1 MAEKLLV
8 NVTHEETRVAL
19 VDGGVLS
26 NLEIDTSKLVHTKG
40 NVYKGVIH
48 RVNQSLQAAF
58 VDYGSEK
65 QGFLPVSEIHH
76 RYYPAAVRGKRVPI
90 QEILREGQ
98 ELMVQVVKDEIGNK
112 GASLSSYVSLPGR
125 YLVLMPDTGKTGI
138 SRRLDGDER
147 QRLKKVIAD
156 LPVPDGFGVIIR
168 TAGEERAEIDLAQDL
183 EFLTRL
189 WEHLEEGF
197 KNAKGAGLIHRE
209 RSLALRFI
217 RDYVTGGIDELLVDE
232 RDTFHEIQAFCHLL
246 MPEMKDRVR
255 FYNDTTPLFSRY
267 QVEDQIDDV
276 FARKIE
282 LPSGGSIVIDQTE
295 ALVAID
301 VNSGRVKT
309 DDIEKTALK
318 TNMEAATA
326 VARQLKLRDLG
337 GLIVVDFIDMRSKE
351 NTRDIEAA
359 ARGAFEADKA
369 KVKFSRISEFGL
381 MEISRQRLKSSI
393 MKGSFNSCSN
403 CGGTG
408 RLRSVESS
416 ALYLLRRMKE
426 AVLRGTNYMHVTAKM
441 PVNVANYL
449 LNRKRRE
456 LSELEVESRTTID
469 IKGVVDCPPTRA
481 YVEILAASAQGR
493 GARRLLLTFD
503 LVRSDVERRELEHLE
518 EIIVDA
524 AHARNLDL
532 TEDQYANLYRRI
544 EEDMGKDA
552 EQVAARYAIEKKG
565 AVDDAVATERKRSRD
580 EPKPAGGGITGWFTN
595 LFSGTS
601 EEVVETREKPARRSS
616 SSSPSHKPGSGRR
629 GADSS
634 QDSSRRR
641 RRRSGRSG
649 EGSGQRDRS
658 EGGSDDNAKRS
669 DRSDRSARSDRSDRS
684 ARSDRSDRSGRS
696 DRSDRSDRPDRSG
709 RPERNDD
716 ARQQRAD
723 SRTGRP
729 EAGEDGSPSSKRR
742 RRRRGRGRGGAG
754 SGEQTGDQSSSQ
766 REASAS
772 GDGSSSEAENSG
784 RSRRRGADDSRPS
797 ASAPTERAVKTESTR
812 SGSGEHRSGD
822 TALGATPR
830 ASAPAER
837 ASSAAPARGADAPQP
852 RAVDAPQPR
861 AQATP
866 ASPSRAPA
874 SPSPRAPASSTPA
887 KVRLPKAGGVV
898 DLRASGLTLPTPSE
912 ASPRMASKPTED

>member
-19 VDGGVLS
+19 VEGGVLS

-58 VDYGSEK
+58 VDYGAEK
-65 QGFLPVSEIHH
+65 QGFLPVSEIHD
-76 RYYPAAVRGKRVPI
+76 RYYPASVRGKRVPI

-147 QRLKKVIAD
+147 KRLKKVISD

-168 TAGEERAEIDLAQDL
+168 TAGVERAEIDLAQDL
-183 EFLTRL
+183 EYLSRL
-189 WEHLEEGF
+189 WDHLEEGF
-197 KNAKGAGLIHRE
+197 KSSKGAGLIHRE

-232 RDTFHEIQAFCHLL
+232 RDTFEEIQGFCQLL
-246 MPEMKDRVR
+246 MPEMKGRVR

-267 QVEDQIDDV
+267 QIEDQIDDV

-282 LPSGGSIVIDQTE
+282 LPSGGSIVIDQAE

-318 TNMEAATA
+318 TNMEAATE

-351 NTRDIEAA
+351 NTREIEAA

-441 PVNVANYL
+441 PVDVANYL

-469 IKGVVDCPPTRA
+469 IKGVADCVPTRA

-518 EIIVDA
+518 EIVVEA

-532 TEDQYANLYRRI
+532 SEDEYANLYRRI
-544 EEDMGKDA
+544 EEDMAQDA
-552 EQVAARYAIEKKG
+552 EHVAARYAIEKKS
-565 AVDDAVATERKRSRD
+565 AVDEAVAAERQRARR
-580 EPKPAGGGITGWFTN
+580 EPKKAGGGITGWFTN
-595 LFSGTS
+595 LFSGEADKQ
-601 EEVVETREKPARRSS
+601 EEAPAPTARRSS
-616 SSSPSHKPGSGRR
+616 SASSAKKPGSGRR
-629 GADSS
+629 GEGSS
-634 QDSSRRR
+634 DSSRRR
-641 RRRSGRSG
+641 RRRKGRSDEGRSG
-649 EGSGQRDRS
+649 EGRSG
-658 EGGSDDNAKRS
+658 EGGGNRARDAGGRGGNSKRS
-669 DRSDRSARSDRSDRS
+669 DR
-684 ARSDRSDRSGRS
+684 
-696 DRSDRSDRPDRSG
+696 
-709 RPERNDD
+709 NDEK
-716 ARQQRAD
+716 RQQRA
-723 SRTGRP
+723 GAKAGQ
-729 EAGEDGSPSSKRR
+729 EASGDEAQPNNKRRRR
-742 RRRRGRGRGGAG
+742 RRRRGRGG
-754 SGEQTGDQSSSQ
+754 SGGDSTVSAGEQVTGQ
-766 REASAS
+766 RESS
-772 GDGSSSEAENSG
+772 GAPAGDSGESSG
-784 RSRRRGADDSRPS
+784 RGRRRGSEDARPS
-797 ASAPTERAVKTESTR
+797 ASAPTERAESQSKGR
-812 SGSGEHRSGD
+812 GGSSEHRSGD
-822 TALGATPR
+822 TVPGATPR
-830 ASAPAER
+830 PSAPVATSPAPSAPSR
-837 ASSAAPARGADAPQP
+837 AADAP
-852 RAVDAPQPR
+852 
-861 AQATP
+861 
-866 ASPSRAPA
+866 
-874 SPSPRAPASSTPA
+874 SPRVQSPASSSGAPA
-887 KVRLPKAGGVV
+887 APKASLPKAGGVV
-898 DLRASGLTLPTPSE
+898 DLRASGLTLPTPSD
-912 ASPRMASKPTED
+912 ASSRMASKPSED

>member
-19 VDGGVLS
+19 VEGGVLS

-58 VDYGSEK
+58 VDYGAEK
-65 QGFLPVSEIHH
+65 QGFLPVSEIHD
-76 RYYPAAVRGKRVPI
+76 RYYPASVRGKRVPI

-147 QRLKKVIAD
+147 KRLKRVIAD

-168 TAGEERAEIDLAQDL
+168 TAGVERAEVDLAQDL
-183 EFLTRL
+183 EYLSRL
-189 WEHLEEGF
+189 WDHLEEGF
-197 KNAKGAGLIHRE
+197 KSSKGAGLIHRE

-217 RDYVTGGIDELLVDE
+217 RDYLTSGIDEILVDE
-232 RDTFHEIQAFCHLL
+232 RDTYEEIQGFCQLL
-246 MPEMKDRVR
+246 MPEMKGRVR

-267 QVEDQIDDV
+267 QIEDQIDDV

-282 LPSGGSIVIDQTE
+282 LPSGGSIVIDQAE

-318 TNMEAATA
+318 TNMEAATE

-351 NTRDIEAA
+351 NIREIEAA

-393 MKGSFNSCSN
+393 MKGSFNSCTS

-441 PVNVANYL
+441 PVEIANYL

-469 IKGVVDCPPTRA
+469 IKGVVDCVPTRA
-481 YVEILAASAQGR
+481 YVEILAASGQGR

-518 EIIVDA
+518 EIVVDA

-532 TEDQYANLYRRI
+532 NEDEYASLYRRI
-544 EEDMGKDA
+544 EEDMARDA
-552 EQVAARYAIEKKG
+552 EHVAARYDIEKKA
-565 AVDDAVATERKRSRD
+565 AVDEAVSAERKRARRES
-580 EPKPAGGGITGWFTN
+580 KQSGGGITGWFTN
-595 LFSGTS
+595 LFSS
-601 EEVVETREKPARRSS
+601 EKGEVEETAALPARRSS
-616 SSSPSHKPGSGRR
+616 SPPAGKKPGSGRR
-629 GADSS
+629 GDSS
-634 QDSSRRR
+634 SSSDSSRRR
-641 RRRSGRSG
+641 RRRKGRGSDGASGRDGG
-649 EGSGQRDRS
+649 EGGRS
-658 EGGSDDNAKRS
+658 EKSKRGG
-669 DRSDRSARSDRSDRS
+669 DRNEDK
-684 ARSDRSDRSGRS
+684 
-696 DRSDRSDRPDRSG
+696 
-709 RPERNDD
+709 
-716 ARQQRAD
+716 RQQRASGGGQNANGD
-723 SRTGRP
+723 
-729 EAGEDGSPSSKRR
+729 EAQPNGKRRRR
-742 RRRRGRGRGGAG
+742 RRRRGRGGGDSTVSA
-754 SGEQTGDQSSSQ
+754 GEQGGGQGQ
-766 REASAS
+766 GQGGQA
-772 GDGSSSEAENSG
+772 SSSERGGSEGRSG
-784 RSRRRGADDSRPS
+784 RSGGGRNRGGDGARPS
-797 ASAPTERAVKTESTR
+797 ASAPTERAEGQSRAPK
-812 SGSGEHRSGD
+812 SGNENRTGD
-822 TALGATPR
+822 TVPGAAPR
-830 ASAPAER
+830 PSAPVAASER
-837 ASSAAPARGADAPQP
+837 PSAPSRAADAPPPRVAPAAPAPRPAP
-852 RAVDAPQPR
+852 
-861 AQATP
+861 
-866 ASPSRAPA
+866 
-874 SPSPRAPASSTPA
+874 
-887 KVRLPKAGGVV
+887 PKAGGVV

-912 ASPRMASKPTED
+912 SPSRMASKPSED

>member
-19 VDGGVLS
+19 VEGGVLS

-58 VDYGSEK
+58 VYYGAEK
-65 QGFLPVSEIHH
+65 QGFLPVSEIHD

-147 QRLKKVIAD
+147 KRLKKVIAD

-168 TAGEERAEIDLAQDL
+168 TAGVERAEIDLAQDL
-183 EFLTRL
+183 EYLSRL
-189 WEHLEEGF
+189 WDHLEEGF
-197 KNAKGAGLIHRE
+197 KSSKGAGLIHRE

-217 RDYVTGGIDELLVDE
+217 RDYVTGGIDEILVDE
-232 RDTFHEIQAFCHLL
+232 RDTFEEIQGFCQLL
-246 MPEMKDRVR
+246 MPEMKGRVR

-267 QVEDQIDDV
+267 QIEDQIDDV

-282 LPSGGSIVIDQTE
+282 LPSGGSIVIDQAE

-318 TNMEAATA
+318 TNLEAATE

-337 GLIVVDFIDMRSKE
+337 GLVVVDFIDMRSKE
-351 NTRDIEAA
+351 NTREIEAA

-441 PVNVANYL
+441 PVDVANYL

-469 IKGVVDCPPTRA
+469 IKGVVDCVPTRA
-481 YVEILAASAQGR
+481 YVEILAASGQGR

-518 EIIVDA
+518 EIVVEA
-524 AHARNLDL
+524 AHARNMDL
-532 TEDQYANLYRRI
+532 NEDEYANLYRRI
-544 EEDMGKDA
+544 EEDMARDA
-552 EQVAARYAIEKKG
+552 ERVAARYDIEKKT
-565 AVDDAVATERKRSRD
+565 AVDEAVAAERKRARS
-580 EPKPAGGGITGWFTN
+580 EVKKKAGGGITGWFTN
-595 LFSGTS
+595 LFSSPT
-601 EEVVETREKPARRSS
+601 EETVEVAALPPARSSRSS
-616 SSSPSHKPGSGRR
+616 SGKKPGSGRR
-629 GADSS
+629 SEGGS
-634 QDSSRRR
+634 DSSRRR
-641 RRRSGRSG
+641 RRGKGRS
-649 EGSGQRDRS
+649 E
-658 EGGSDDNAKRS
+658 EGGGRNRDEGGRGGNSR
-669 DRSDRSARSDRSDRS
+669 RG
-684 ARSDRSDRSGRS
+684 DRSGR
-696 DRSDRSDRPDRSG
+696 
-709 RPERNDD
+709 NDEK
-716 ARQQRAD
+716 RQQRAE
-723 SRTGRP
+723 SK
-729 EAGEDGSPSSKRR
+729 EAQDNAADGASSNSKRRRR
-742 RRRRGRGRGGAG
+742 RRRRGRGG
-754 SGEQTGDQSSSQ
+754 SGENAAPGAEQGAPNTSAAADGSKRDSTG
-766 REASAS
+766 SAS
-772 GDGSSSEAENSG
+772 SGG
-784 RSRRRGADDSRPS
+784 RSGGRNRGGDDSRPS
-797 ASAPTERAVKTESTR
+797 ASAPTERADDSGKSTR
-812 SGSGEHRSGD
+812 RDQESRSGD
-822 TALGATPR
+822 TVPGAAPRPAAPRPAAPIAPAATTPTPAAPRRAADAAPVTPR
-830 ASAPAER
+830 PE
-837 ASSAAPARGADAPQP
+837 AAPAAPK
-852 RAVDAPQPR
+852 
-861 AQATP
+861 
-866 ASPSRAPA
+866 
-874 SPSPRAPASSTPA
+874 SS
-887 KVRLPKAGGVV
+887 LPKAGGVV
-898 DLRASGLTLPTPSE
+898 DLRASGLTLPSSSE
-912 ASPRMASKPTED
+912 APSRMASKPSED

>member
-19 VDGGVLS
+19 VEGGVLS

-58 VDYGSEK
+58 VDYGAEK
-65 QGFLPVSEIHH
+65 QGFLPVSEIHD
-76 RYYPAAVRGKRVPI
+76 RYYPASVRGKRVPI

-147 QRLKKVIAD
+147 KRLKKVIAD

-168 TAGEERAEIDLAQDL
+168 TAGVERAEIDLAQDL
-183 EFLTRL
+183 EYLSRL
-189 WEHLEEGF
+189 WDHLEQGF
-197 KNAKGAGLIHRE
+197 KSAKGAGLIHRE

-217 RDYVTGGIDELLVDE
+217 RDYVTGGIDEILVDE
-232 RDTFHEIQAFCHLL
+232 RDTFEEIQGFCQML
-246 MPEMKDRVR
+246 MPEMRGRVR

-282 LPSGGSIVIDQTE
+282 LPSGGSIVIDQAE

-318 TNMEAATA
+318 TNMEAATE

-351 NTRDIEAA
+351 NTREIEAA

-441 PVNVANYL
+441 PVSVANYL

-469 IKGVVDCPPTRA
+469 IKGVVDCLPTRA
-481 YVEILAASAQGR
+481 YVEILAASGQGR

-518 EIIVDA
+518 EIVVDA

-532 TEDQYANLYRRI
+532 NEDEYANLYRRI
-544 EEDMGKDA
+544 EEDMAKDA
-552 EQVAARYAIEKKG
+552 EHVAARYAIEKKT
-565 AVDDAVATERKRSRD
+565 AVDDAVASERKRSRS
-580 EPKPAGGGITGWFTN
+580 EVKAAGGGITGWFTN
-595 LFSGTS
+595 LFAGSA
-601 EEVVETREKPARRSS
+601 EEVVEAPAPPPRRASS
-616 SSSPSHKPGSGRR
+616 SSSSQRSGGRR
-629 GADSS
+629 SEGS

-641 RRRSGRSG
+641 RRRSGPSG
-649 EGSGQRDRS
+649 EGPGQRDRDD
-658 EGGSDDNAKRS
+658 GGRGGNSKRS
-669 DRSDRSARSDRSDRS
+669 S
-684 ARSDRSDRSGRS
+684 
-696 DRSDRSDRPDRSG
+696 RSDRPDR
-709 RPERNDD
+709 NDD
-716 ARQQRAD
+716 KRQQRAD
-723 SRTGRP
+723 SKAPRP
-729 EAGEDGSPSSKRR
+729 EGGDEGGPNGKRRRR
-742 RRRRGRGRGGAG
+742 RRRRGRGGTGAGGAG
-754 SGEQTGDQSSSQ
+754 GDQ
-766 REASAS
+766 ASAPREDS
-772 GDGSSSEAENSG
+772 AQAEGAGSSSGSGNSG
-784 RSRRRGADDSRPS
+784 RGRRRGADDSRPS
-797 ASAPTERAVKTESTR
+797 ASAPTERAVQAGS
-812 SGSGEHRSGD
+812 SGPKGGDHRSGE
-822 TALGATPR
+822 TVPGATPR
-830 ASAPAER
+830 PVAPTATPSSGAPSR
-837 ASSAAPARGADAPQP
+837 AADAPPP
-852 RAVDAPQPR
+852 RVQTIAKPPAP
-861 AQATP
+861 AA
-866 ASPSRAPA
+866 ASPAPA
-874 SPSPRAPASSTPA
+874 KAP
-887 KVRLPKAGGVV
+887 LPKAGGVV
-898 DLRASGLTLPTPSE
+898 DLRASGLTLPTPSD
-912 ASPRMASKPTED
+912 ASSRMASKPSED

>member
-26 NLEIDTSKLVHTKG
+26 NLEIDTRKLVHTKG

-58 VDYGSEK
+58 VDYGAEK
-65 QGFLPVSEIHH
+65 QGFLPVSEIHD

-147 QRLKKVIAD
+147 KRLKRVIAD

-168 TAGEERAEIDLAQDL
+168 TAGVEREEVDLAQDL
-183 EFLTRL
+183 EYLSRL
-189 WEHLEEGF
+189 WDHLEEGF
-197 KNAKGAGLIHRE
+197 KTIRGAGLIHRE
-209 RSLALRFI
+209 RSLTMRFI
-217 RDYVTGGIDELLVDE
+217 RDYVTGGIDEILVDE
-232 RDTFHEIQAFCHLL
+232 RDTYEEIQGFCQML
-246 MPEMKDRVR
+246 MPEMRSRVR

-267 QVEDQIDDV
+267 QIEDQIDDV

-282 LPSGGSIVIDQTE
+282 LPSGGSIVIDQAE

-318 TNMEAATA
+318 TNLEAATE

-351 NTRDIEAA
+351 NTRDVETSSRA
-359 ARGAFEADKA
+359 AFEADKA

-393 MKGSFNSCSN
+393 MKGSFNSCSG

-441 PVNVANYL
+441 PVDVANYL

-456 LSELEVESRTTID
+456 LTELEAESSTSID
-469 IKGVVDCPPTRA
+469 IKGVVNCLPTRA
-481 YVEILAASAQGR
+481 YVEILAASGKGR

-518 EIIVDA
+518 EIVIDA
-524 AHARNLDL
+524 AHARGLDL
-532 TEDQYANLYRRI
+532 NEDQYANLYRRI
-544 EEDMGKDA
+544 EADMSNDA
-552 EQVAARYAIEKKG
+552 EHVAALHAIETKAAVRS
-565 AVDDAVATERKRSRD
+565 AVDTERSRAHT
-580 EPKPAGGGITGWFTN
+580 EHKEKAAGGGITGWFTN
-595 LFSGTS
+595 LFATTEEPAKKTPKEPSRRTS
-601 EEVVETREKPARRSS
+601 ERSAPTKPGSDRRSS
-616 SSSPSHKPGSGRR
+616 SPN
-629 GADSS
+629 
-634 QDSSRRR
+634 SRRR
-641 RRRSGRSG
+641 RRNQEGSSASSGSSGSGSSASSGSSERDGGGRGERGPKGEGRGGRRGGQGDGQGSRQGSSDPSAEAQSG
-649 EGSGQRDRS
+649 EGP
-658 EGGSDDNAKRS
+658 GGNKR
-669 DRSDRSARSDRSDRS
+669 R
-684 ARSDRSDRSGRS
+684 
-696 DRSDRSDRPDRSG
+696 
-709 RPERNDD
+709 
-716 ARQQRAD
+716 
-723 SRTGRP
+723 
-729 EAGEDGSPSSKRR
+729 RR
-742 RRRRGRGRGGAG
+742 RRRRGRGGGGEAGTGAEGQGSERAPETESYASEGERRDNRGRGRGRQDRDSQG
-754 SGEQTGDQSSSQ
+754 SRGEE
-766 REASAS
+766 EAK
-772 GDGSSSEAENSG
+772 G
-784 RSRRRGADDSRPS
+784 
-797 ASAPTERAVKTESTR
+797 SAPTIVASPPAPERAPSQDAT
-812 SGSGEHRSGD
+812 GD
-822 TALGATPR
+822 TVPGAAPKPV
-830 ASAPAER
+830 SAKVD
-837 ASSAAPARGADAPQP
+837 AAPAAP
-852 RAVDAPQPR
+852 RAEASPPSESAP
-861 AQATP
+861 P
-866 ASPSRAPA
+866 ARKPSRAAKPKKSDEAPPA
-874 SPSPRAPASSTPA
+874 AAPKPS
-887 KVRLPKAGGVV
+887 LPKAGGVI
-898 DLRASGLTLPTPSE
+898 DLRASGLTLPSSSEAPPAQLSGPPSE
-912 ASPRMASKPTED
+912 D

>member
-19 VDGGVLS
+19 VEGGVLS

-58 VDYGSEK
+58 VDYGAEK
-65 QGFLPVSEIHH
+65 QGFLPVSEIHD

-147 QRLKKVIAD
+147 KRLKKVIAD

-168 TAGEERAEIDLAQDL
+168 TAGVERAEIDLAQDL
-183 EFLTRL
+183 EYLSRL
-189 WEHLEEGF
+189 WDHLEVGF
-197 KNAKGAGLIHRE
+197 KSAKGAGLIHRE

-217 RDYVTGGIDELLVDE
+217 RDYVTGGIDEILVDE
-232 RDTFHEIQAFCHLL
+232 RDTFEEIRGFCQLL
-246 MPEMKDRVR
+246 MPEMQGRVR
-255 FYNDTTPLFSRY
+255 FYKDTTPLFSRY

-282 LPSGGSIVIDQTE
+282 LPSGGSIVIDQAE

-318 TNMEAATA
+318 TNMEAATE

-351 NTRDIEAA
+351 NTREIESA

-469 IKGVVDCPPTRA
+469 IKGVVDCLPTRA
-481 YVEILAASAQGR
+481 YVEILAASGQGR

-518 EIIVDA
+518 EIVVEA

-532 TEDQYANLYRRI
+532 SEDEYANLYRRI
-544 EEDMGKDA
+544 EEDMAKDA
-552 EQVAARYAIEKKG
+552 EHIAARYAIEKKT
-565 AVDDAVATERKRSRD
+565 AVDDAVAAERKRSRS
-580 EPKPAGGGITGWFTN
+580 EAKAASGGITGWFTN
-595 LFSGTS
+595 LFSS
-601 EEVVETREKPARRSS
+601 SPEEVAEAPAPAPGRASSSGSSRRS
-616 SSSPSHKPGSGRR
+616 GGRR
-629 GADSS
+629 SEGS
-634 QDSSRRR
+634 QDGSRR
-641 RRRSGRSG
+641 RRRSGSDSDG
-649 EGSGQRDRS
+649 PGQRERS
-658 EGGSDDNAKRS
+658 DGGRGRGSKRS
-669 DRSDRSARSDRSDRS
+669 S
-684 ARSDRSDRSGRS
+684 
-696 DRSDRSDRPDRSG
+696 RPDR
-709 RPERNDD
+709 
-716 ARQQRAD
+716 
-723 SRTGRP
+723 
-729 EAGEDGSPSSKRR
+729 GEDKRQPLGDSKSTAAQGEEGTGNGKRRRR
-742 RRRRGRGRGGAG
+742 RRRRGRGGTG
-754 SGEQTGDQSSSQ
+754 SGAATSDQ
-766 REASAS
+766 ASAPEQEAGPS
-772 GDGSSSEAENSG
+772 GDGRSSSGSRESG
-784 RSRRRGADDSRPS
+784 RGRRRGSDDSRPS
-797 ASAPTERAVKTESTR
+797 ASAPTARAVTSDSSPSKVS
-812 SGSGEHRSGD
+812 EHRTGD
-822 TALGATPR
+822 TVPGATPR
-830 ASAPAER
+830 PSAAAAASSPDGSGRVADAPPARPQPAAPSSTAPPTPSAPAP
-837 ASSAAPARGADAPQP
+837 AP
-852 RAVDAPQPR
+852 
-861 AQATP
+861 
-866 ASPSRAPA
+866 
-874 SPSPRAPASSTPA
+874 
-887 KVRLPKAGGVV
+887 LPKAGGVV
-898 DLRASGLTLPTPSE
+898 DLRASGLTLPTPSD
-912 ASPRMASKPTED
+912 ASSRMASKPSED